1 MRELPPNTVLKAVS
15 PTAAATTGTEA
26 ATGTEATTGTEA
38 PAAPKV
44 PGKATAP
51 RVAVASLVG
60 TTIEYYDFAVYGTA
74 SALVLGPAFFPSG
87 NATVSSLAA
96 FLTFAAAFVA
106 RPLGVALFGTIGDRL
121 GRRRA
126 LFLSLMLMGVA
137 TVGVGLLPTY
147 ETAGLLAPVLL
158 VTLRLLQGVSM
169 GGEWGGAVL
178 LAAEHAPPG
187 RRALY
192 ASIPNA
198 GPSLG
203 FLLSTAVILPTLN
216 IGGRDAFT
224 DWTWRIPFLLS
235 AVLVVVGLWVRA
247 TVSESPLFR
256 PSDDPATPA
265 EAPAPSPDGT
275 PAAESRFP
283 LGTLLTRYPGRLFLG
298 IGAALGGSAVYYL
311 TIVYSLSYAPQALG
325 ISRNTMLTAAS
336 VGAAAGI
343 AVTLPAARLADRI
356 GRRPVMLTGAVG
368 SVLWAVPMYAS
379 LSSRDGWVITGA
391 YTVGLVLLALMFSPV
406 AAFLPELFPARLRYT
421 GASAAFILANTF
433 GGGFAP
439 LVATWLN
446 SHWGSPL
453 VLGFYT
459 GGLCLVSLLCLL
471 ALPETRDHE
480 FAV

>member
-1 MRELPPNTVLKAVS
+1 MPDLPSK
-15 PTAAATTGTEA
+15 TAPMAAGPR
-26 ATGTEATTGTEA
+26 
-38 PAAPKV
+38 PAASPPPSTAK
-44 PGKATAP
+44 TEAP

-96 FLTFAAAFVA
+96 FLTFAAAFLS
-106 RPLGVALFGTIGDRL
+106 RPLGVVLFGTIGDRL

-126 LFLSLMLMGVA
+126 LVASLLLMGVA

-158 VTLRLLQGVSM
+158 VTLRLLQGISM

-192 ASIPNA
+192 ASIPQA

-216 IGGRDAFT
+216 IVGRDGFVEWA
-224 DWTWRIPFLLS
+224 WRIPFLLS
-235 AVLVVVGLWVRA
+235 TVLVVIGLWVRT
-247 TVSESPLFR
+247 TVSESPVFSATADRTTR
-256 PSDDPATPA
+256 PRSKAPEPTP
-265 EAPAPSPDGT
+265 ESG
-275 PAAESRFP
+275 SRFP
-283 LGTLLTRYPGRLFLG
+283 LGVLLKRYPRRLLLG
-298 IGAALGGSAVYYL
+298 TGAAIGGSAVYYL
-311 TIVYSLSYAPQALG
+311 TIVYSISYGPKELG
-325 ISRNTMLTAAS
+325 IPQNTMLTAAS
-336 VGAAAGI
+336 IGAAAGI
-343 AVTLPAARLADRI
+343 AITLPVARLSDRI

-368 SVLWAVPMYAS
+368 CVVWAVPMYAS
-379 LSSRDGWVITGA
+379 LSSRNGLVITGA
-391 YTVGLVLLALMFSPV
+391 YTVGLMFLALMFSPV

-421 GASAAFILANTF
+421 GASAAFILANTL

-446 SHWGSPL
+446 SHWESPL

-459 GGLCLVSLLCLL
+459 GTLCLLSLLCLL
-471 ALPETRDHE
+471 ALPETRDE
-480 FAV
+480 KFDI

>member
-1 MRELPPNTVLKAVS
+1 MPESPSKTVAEAVDPRPVALPSS
-15 PTAAATTGTEA
+15 PAESRGAAKVAT
-26 ATGTEATTGTEA
+26 
-38 PAAPKV
+38 
-44 PGKATAP
+44 
-51 RVAVASLVG
+51 ASLVG

-96 FLTFAAAFVA
+96 FLTFAAAFLS
-106 RPLGVALFGTIGDRL
+106 RPLGVVLFGTIGDRL
-121 GRRRA
+121 GRRKA
-126 LFLSLMLMGVA
+126 LVASLLLMGVA

-192 ASIPNA
+192 AAVPNV

-203 FLLSTAVILPTLN
+203 FLLSSAVILPTLH
-216 IGGRDAFT
+216 IVGRDGFSEWA
-224 DWTWRIPFLLS
+224 WRVPFLLS

-247 TVSESPLFR
+247 TVTESPVFR
-256 PSDDPATPA
+256 A
-265 EAPAPSPDGT
+265 EGGRTAAGAPSGG
-275 PAAESRFP
+275 AALPSAPPVSRFP
-283 LGTLLTRYPGRLFLG
+283 LGTLVTRHPGRLLLG
-298 IGAALGGSAVYYL
+298 TGAAIGGSAVYYL
-311 TIVYSLSYAPQALG
+311 TIVYSLSYGPKALG
-325 ISRNTMLTAAS
+325 IPQNTMLTAAS

-343 AVTLPAARLADRI
+343 AITLPVARLADRV
-356 GRRPVMLTGAVG
+356 GRRPLMLTGAAGCV
-368 SVLWAVPMYAS
+368 VWAVPMYAS
-379 LSSRDGWVITGA
+379 LSTGDALVITGA
-391 YTVGLVLLALMFSPV
+391 YTVGLMLLAVMFSPV
-406 AAFLPELFPARLRYT
+406 AAFLAELFPARLRYT
-421 GASAAFILANTF
+421 GASAAFILANTL

-446 SHWGSPL
+446 SQWSSPL

-471 ALPETRDHE
+471 ALPETRDKE
-480 FAV
+480 FTA

>member
-1 MRELPPNTVLKAVS
+1 MPDLPSK
-15 PTAAATTGTEA
+15 TAPVTAGPR
-26 ATGTEATTGTEA
+26 
-38 PAAPKV
+38 PAASPPPSTAK
-44 PGKATAP
+44 TEAP

-87 NATVSSLAA
+87 NPTVSSLAA
-96 FLTFAAAFVA
+96 FLTFAAAFLS
-106 RPLGVALFGTIGDRL
+106 RPLGVVLFGTIGDRL
-121 GRRRA
+121 GRRKA
-126 LFLSLMLMGVA
+126 LVASLLLMGVA

-147 ETAGLLAPVLL
+147 ESAGLLAPVLL

-192 ASIPNA
+192 ASIPQA

-216 IGGRDAFT
+216 IVGRDGFV
-224 DWTWRIPFLLS
+224 DWAWRIPFLLS
-235 AVLVVVGLWVRA
+235 TVLVVIGLWVRT
-247 TVSESPLFR
+247 TVSESPVFNATADRTTR
-256 PSDDPATPA
+256 PSAKASEVTSESA
-265 EAPAPSPDGT
+265 
-275 PAAESRFP
+275 SRFP
-283 LGTLLTRYPGRLFLG
+283 LVTLLKRYPGRVLLG
-298 IGAALGGSAVYYL
+298 TGAAIGGSAVYYL
-311 TIVYSLSYAPQALG
+311 TIVYSISYGPKELG
-325 ISRNTMLTAAS
+325 IPQNTMLTAAS
-336 VGAAAGI
+336 IGAAAGI
-343 AVTLPAARLADRI
+343 AITLPVARLSDRI

-368 SVLWAVPMYAS
+368 CVVWSVPMYAS
-379 LSSRDGWVITGA
+379 LSSRDGLVITGA
-391 YTVGLVLLALMFSPV
+391 YTVGLMFLALMFSPV

-421 GASAAFILANTF
+421 GASAAFILANTL

-446 SHWGSPL
+446 SHWESPL

-459 GGLCLVSLLCLL
+459 GTLCLLSLLCLL
-471 ALPETRDHE
+471 ALPETRDQE
-480 FAV
+480 FDI

>member
-1 MRELPPNTVLKAVS
+1 MPELPSKTAPETVDPRPATEPPPPLPSASAS
-15 PTAAATTGTEA
+15 PPAKTEA
-26 ATGTEATTGTEA
+26 S
-38 PAAPKV
+38 
-44 PGKATAP
+44 

-96 FLTFAAAFVA
+96 FLTFAAAFLS
-106 RPLGVALFGTIGDRL
+106 RPLGVVLFGTIGDRL

-126 LFLSLMLMGVA
+126 LVASLLLMGVA
-137 TVGVGLLPTY
+137 TIGVGLLPTY

-158 VTLRLLQGVSM
+158 VTLRLLQGISM

-192 ASIPNA
+192 ASIPQA

-216 IGGRDAFT
+216 IVGRDGFV
-224 DWTWRIPFLLS
+224 DWAWRIPFLLS
-235 AVLVVVGLWVRA
+235 TVLVVVGLWVRT
-247 TVSESPLFR
+247 TVSESPVF
-256 PSDDPATPA
+256 SAAADPTTQPRSRAS
-265 EAPAPSPDGT
+265 APASEPRPEPT
-275 PAAESRFP
+275 PEPGSRFP
-283 LGTLLTRYPGRLFLG
+283 LVTLLKRYPGRVLLG
-298 IGAALGGSAVYYL
+298 TGAAIGGSAVYYL
-311 TIVYSLSYAPQALG
+311 TIVYSLSYGPKELG
-325 ISRNTMLTAAS
+325 IPQNTMLTAAS
-336 VGAAAGI
+336 IGAAAGI
-343 AVTLPAARLADRI
+343 AITLPVARLSDRI
-356 GRRPVMLTGAVG
+356 GRRPVMLAGAIGCV
-368 SVLWAVPMYAS
+368 VWAVPMYAS
-379 LSSRDGWVITGA
+379 LSSRNGLVITGA
-391 YTVGLVLLALMFSPV
+391 YTVGLMLLALMFSPV

-421 GASAAFILANTF
+421 GASAAFILANTL

-446 SHWGSPL
+446 SNWESPL

-459 GGLCLVSLLCLL
+459 GTLCLLSLLCLL
-471 ALPETRDHE
+471 ALPETRDEE
-480 FAV
+480 FDI

>member
-1 MRELPPNTVLKAVS
+1 MPELPTLNAS
-15 PTAAATTGTEA
+15 PPRTAK
-26 ATGTEATTGTEA
+26 TEA
-38 PAAPKV
+38 PKVAA
-44 PGKATAP
+44 
-51 RVAVASLVG
+51 ASLVG

-87 NATVSSLAA
+87 NATLSSLAA
-96 FLTFAAAFVA
+96 FLTFAAAFLS
-106 RPLGVALFGTIGDRL
+106 RPLGVVLFGTIGDRL
-121 GRRRA
+121 GRRQA
-126 LFLSLMLMGVA
+126 LVLSLLLMGVA

-192 ASIPNA
+192 ASIPNI

-216 IGGRDAFT
+216 IVGMEGFT
-224 DWTWRIPFLLS
+224 DWAWRIPFLLS
-235 AVLVVVGLWVRA
+235 TVLVVVGLWVRT
-247 TVSESPLFR
+247 TVSESPVFK
-256 PSDDPATPA
+256 ATARVRELEA
-265 EAPAPSPDGT
+265 ESVPEPVSA
-275 PAAESRFP
+275 SRFP
-283 LGTLLTRYPGRLFLG
+283 LGTILRRYPRRLLLG
-298 IGAALGGSAVYYL
+298 TGAAIGGSAVYYL
-311 TIVYSLSYAPQALG
+311 TIVYSLSYGPQELG
-325 ISRNTMLTAAS
+325 IPRNTMLTAAS
-336 VGAAAGI
+336 IGAAAGI
-343 AVTLPAARLADRI
+343 AITLPVARLSDRI
-356 GRRPVMLTGAVG
+356 GRRPLMLAGAVG
-368 SVLWAVPMYAS
+368 CVVWAVPMYAS
-379 LSSRDGWVITGA
+379 LSSRDGLVITGA
-391 YTVGLVLLALMFSPV
+391 YTVGLMFLALMFSPV

-421 GASAAFILANTF
+421 GASAAFILANTL

-439 LVATWLN
+439 SIATWLN
-446 SHWGSPL
+446 SRWESPL

-480 FAV
+480 FDV

>member
-1 MRELPPNTVLKAVS
+1 MPDS
-15 PTAAATTGTEA
+15 PAKTALETARPRPAAAPPPEPKSKA
-26 ATGTEATTGTEA
+26 A
-38 PAAPKV
+38 
-44 PGKATAP
+44 
-51 RVAVASLVG
+51 RIAVASLIG

-74 SALVLGPAFFPSG
+74 AALVLGPAFFPSG
-87 NATVSSLAA
+87 NDTASSLAA
-96 FLTFAAAFVA
+96 FLTFAAAFLA
-106 RPLGVALFGTIGDRL
+106 RPLGVVLFGTIGDRL

-126 LFLSLMLMGVA
+126 LVTSLLLMGVA

-178 LAAEHAPPG
+178 LSVEHAPPG

-192 ASIPNA
+192 ASIPQA

-203 FLLSTAVILPTLN
+203 FLLSSAVILPTLHLA
-216 IGGRDAFT
+216 GRDGFT
-224 DWTWRIPFLLS
+224 HGAWRIPFLLS
-235 AVLVVVGLWVRA
+235 TVLVLIGLWVRT
-247 TVSESPLFR
+247 TVSESPVF
-256 PSDDPATPA
+256 SPAATRTTPA
-265 EAPAPSPDGT
+265 PT
-275 PAAESRFP
+275 PMSRFP
-283 LGTLLTRYPGRLFLG
+283 LGVLLQQHPGRLLLG
-298 IGAALGGSAVYYL
+298 VGAALGGSAVYYL
-311 TIVYSLSYAPQALG
+311 TIVYSISYGPKSLDIPQ
-325 ISRNTMLTAAS
+325 NTMLTAAS

-343 AVTLPAARLADRI
+343 AITVPAARLADRV

-368 SVLWAVPMYAS
+368 CVLWAVPMYAS
-379 LSSRDGWVITGA
+379 LSSRDALTITGA

-406 AAFLPELFPARLRYT
+406 AAFLAELFPARLRYT

-439 LVATWLN
+439 SIATWLN
-446 SHWGSPL
+446 SQWDSPL

-471 ALPETRDHE
+471 ALPETRDCE
-480 FAV
+480 FDT

>member
-1 MRELPPNTVLKAVS
+1 MPELPPQ
-15 PTAAATTGTEA
+15 
-26 ATGTEATTGTEA
+26 
-38 PAAPKV
+38 AAPVIV
-44 PGKATAP
+44 PSPPPAPPGPARANAP
-51 RVAVASLVG
+51 RVAAASLVG

-126 LFLSLMLMGVA
+126 LVASLLLMGVA
-137 TVGVGLLPTY
+137 TIGVGLLPTY
-147 ETAGLLAPVLL
+147 ETVGVLAPVLL

-192 ASIPNA
+192 ASIPNI

-203 FLLSTAVILPTLN
+203 FLLSSAVILPTLN
-216 IGGRDAFT
+216 LAGRDGFT
-224 DWTWRIPFLLS
+224 DWAWRIPFLLS
-235 AVLVVVGLWVRA
+235 TVLVVVGLWVRS
-247 TVSESPLFR
+247 TVSESPLFT
-256 PSDDPATPA
+256 PPA
-265 EAPAPSPDGT
+265 EASAKAQAPAPAHEKAQA
-275 PAAESRFP
+275 PAPTSRFP
-283 LGTLLTRYPGRLFLG
+283 LGTLLTRHPGRLLLG

-311 TIVYSLSYAPQALG
+311 TIVYSLSYGPKALG
-325 ISRNTMLTAAS
+325 IPQNTMLTAAS

-379 LSSRDGWVITGA
+379 LSSRDAWVITGA
-391 YTVGLVLLALMFSPV
+391 YTVGLALLALMFSPV

-421 GASAAFILANTF
+421 GASAAFILANTL

-446 SHWGSPL
+446 STWNSPL

-459 GGLCLVSLLCLL
+459 GGLCLLSLLCLL

-480 FAV
+480 FDA

>member
-1 MRELPPNTVLKAVS
+1 MPEFPAKTMTETVGPRPGELPPLEVR
-15 PTAAATTGTEA
+15 
-26 ATGTEATTGTEA
+26 
-38 PAAPKV
+38 
-44 PGKATAP
+44 GKAS
-51 RVAVASLVG
+51 RIAVASLIG

-96 FLTFAAAFVA
+96 FLTFAAAFLS

-126 LFLSLMLMGVA
+126 LVASLLLMGLA

-192 ASIPNA
+192 AAIPQT

-203 FLLSTAVILPTLN
+203 FLLSSAVILPTLN
-216 IGGRDAFT
+216 LAGRDGFA
-224 DWTWRIPFLLS
+224 DWAWRVPFLLS
-235 AVLVVVGLWVRA
+235 AVLVMIGLWVRT
-247 TVSESPLFR
+247 TVEESPVFAESAARTNR
-256 PSDDPATPA
+256 PPV
-265 EAPAPSPDGT
+265 
-275 PAAESRFP
+275 SRFP
-283 LGTLLTRYPGRLFLG
+283 LGTLVMRYPGRLLLG
-298 IGAALGGSAVYYL
+298 TGAAIGGSAVYYL
-311 TIVYSLSYAPQALG
+311 TIVYSLSYGPKALG
-325 ISRNTMLTAAS
+325 IPQNTMLTAAS

-343 AVTLPAARLADRI
+343 AITLPVARLADRV

-368 SVLWAVPMYAS
+368 CVVWAVPMYAS
-379 LSSRDGWVITGA
+379 LSSRNAFVITGA
-391 YTVGLVLLALMFSPV
+391 YTVGLMLLALMFSPV
-406 AAFLPELFPARLRYT
+406 AAFLSELFPARLRYT
-421 GASAAFILANTF
+421 GASAAFILANTL

-446 SHWGSPL
+446 SQWSSPL

-459 GGLCLVSLLCLL
+459 GALCLLSLLCLM
-471 ALPETRDHE
+471 ALPETREAE
-480 FAV
+480 FDS

>member
-1 MRELPPNTVLKAVS
+1 MPDLPSK
-15 PTAAATTGTEA
+15 TAPMAAGPR
-26 ATGTEATTGTEA
+26 
-38 PAAPKV
+38 PAASPPPSTAK
-44 PGKATAP
+44 TEAP

-96 FLTFAAAFVA
+96 FLTFAAAFLS
-106 RPLGVALFGTIGDRL
+106 RPLGVVLFGTIGDRL

-126 LFLSLMLMGVA
+126 LVASLLLMGVA

-158 VTLRLLQGVSM
+158 VTLRLLQGISM

-192 ASIPNA
+192 ASIPQT

-216 IGGRDAFT
+216 IVGRDGFVEWA
-224 DWTWRIPFLLS
+224 WRIPFLLS
-235 AVLVVVGLWVRA
+235 TVLVVIGLWVRT
-247 TVSESPLFR
+247 TVSESPVFSATADRTTR
-256 PSDDPATPA
+256 PRSKAPEPTP
-265 EAPAPSPDGT
+265 ESG
-275 PAAESRFP
+275 SRFP
-283 LGTLLTRYPGRLFLG
+283 LGVLLKRYPRRLLLG
-298 IGAALGGSAVYYL
+298 TGAAIGGSAVYYL
-311 TIVYSLSYAPQALG
+311 TIVYSISYGPKELG
-325 ISRNTMLTAAS
+325 IPQNTMLTAAS
-336 VGAAAGI
+336 IGAAAGI
-343 AVTLPAARLADRI
+343 VITLPVARLSDRI

-368 SVLWAVPMYAS
+368 CVVWAVPMYAS
-379 LSSRDGWVITGA
+379 LSSRNGLVITGA
-391 YTVGLVLLALMFSPV
+391 YTVGLMFLALMFSPV

-421 GASAAFILANTF
+421 GASAAFILANTL

-446 SHWGSPL
+446 SHWESPL

-459 GGLCLVSLLCLL
+459 GTLCLLSLLCLL
-471 ALPETRDHE
+471 ALPETRDEE
-480 FAV
+480 FDI

>member
-1 MRELPPNTVLKAVS
+1 MPESPSETV
-15 PTAAATTGTEA
+15 TEA
-26 ATGTEATTGTEA
+26 VGPRPVALPSSPSSPSQSWP
-38 PAAPKV
+38 PAEPGKAPKV
-44 PGKATAP
+44 AA
-51 RVAVASLVG
+51 ASLIG

-96 FLTFAAAFVA
+96 FLTFAAAFLS
-106 RPLGVALFGTIGDRL
+106 RPLGVVLFGTIGDRL

-126 LFLSLMLMGVA
+126 LVASLLLMGVA

-147 ETAGLLAPVLL
+147 ESAGLLAPVLL

-192 ASIPNA
+192 AAIPNV

-203 FLLSTAVILPTLN
+203 FLLSSAVILPTLN
-216 IGGRDAFT
+216 IVGRDGFT
-224 DWTWRIPFLLS
+224 EWAWRVPFLLS
-235 AVLVVVGLWVRA
+235 AVLVMVGLWVRA
-247 TVSESPLFR
+247 TVSESPVFR
-256 PSDDPATPA
+256 STSSASPESPVPSA
-265 EAPAPSPDGT
+265 
-275 PAAESRFP
+275 SRFP
-283 LGTLLTRYPGRLFLG
+283 LGTLVARYPGRLLLG
-298 IGAALGGSAVYYL
+298 TGAAIGGSAVYYL
-311 TIVYSLSYAPQALG
+311 TIVYSLSYGPKSLG
-325 ISRNTMLTAAS
+325 IPQNTMLTAAS

-343 AVTLPAARLADRI
+343 AITLPVARLADRV
-356 GRRPVMLTGAVG
+356 GRRPLMLAGAAGCV
-368 SVLWAVPMYAS
+368 VWAVPMYAS
-379 LSSRDGWVITGA
+379 LSTGNAYVITGA
-391 YTVGLVLLALMFSPV
+391 YTVGLMLLALMFSPV
-406 AAFLPELFPARLRYT
+406 AAFLAELFPARLRYT
-421 GASAAFILANTF
+421 GASAAFILANTL

-446 SHWGSPL
+446 SQWSSPL

-471 ALPETRDHE
+471 ALPETREDD
-480 FAV
+480 FAA

>member
-1 MRELPPNTVLKAVS
+1 MPELTSKTVPGTAG
-15 PTAAATTGTEA
+15 PRQAAAPPPE
-26 ATGTEATTGTEA
+26 
-38 PAAPKV
+38 V
-44 PGKATAP
+44 RSKAS
-51 RVAVASLVG
+51 RVAVASLIG

-74 SALVLGPAFFPSG
+74 AALVLGPAFFPSG

-96 FLTFAAAFVA
+96 FLTFAAAFLS

-121 GRRRA
+121 GRRKA
-126 LFLSLMLMGVA
+126 LVMSLLLMGVA

-192 ASIPNA
+192 ASIPNV

-203 FLLSTAVILPTLN
+203 FLLSSAVILPTLN
-216 IGGRDAFT
+216 IAGRDGFT
-224 DWTWRIPFLLS
+224 NGAWRIPFLVS
-235 AVLVVVGLWVRA
+235 AVLVVIGLWVRT
-247 TVSESPLFR
+247 TVSESPVFSSAVR
-256 PSDDPATPA
+256 STARVPVPVPVP
-265 EAPAPSPDGT
+265 APA
-275 PAAESRFP
+275 SRFP
-283 LGTLLTRYPGRLFLG
+283 LGTLLTQHPGRLVLG
-298 IGAALGGSAVYYL
+298 IGAAIGGSAVYYL
-311 TIVYSLSYAPQALG
+311 TIVYSISYGPKSLG
-325 ISRNTMLTAAS
+325 IPQNTMLTAAS
-336 VGAAAGI
+336 IGAAAGI
-343 AVTLPAARLADRI
+343 AITLPVAKLADRI

-368 SVLWAVPMYAS
+368 CVVWAVPMYAS
-379 LSSRDGWVITGA
+379 LSSRDALVITGA
-391 YTVGLVLLALMFSPV
+391 YTVGLMLLALMFSPV
-406 AAFLPELFPARLRYT
+406 AAFLAELFPARLRYT
-421 GASAAFILANTF
+421 GASAAFILANTL

-446 SHWGSPL
+446 SHWESPL

-459 GGLCLVSLLCLL
+459 GGLCLLSLLCLL

-480 FAV
+480 FDA

>member
-1 MRELPPNTVLKAVS
+1 MPDLPSK
-15 PTAAATTGTEA
+15 TAPVTAGPR
-26 ATGTEATTGTEA
+26 
-38 PAAPKV
+38 PAASPPPSTAK
-44 PGKATAP
+44 TEAP

-87 NATVSSLAA
+87 NPTVSSLAA
-96 FLTFAAAFVA
+96 FLTFAAAFLS
-106 RPLGVALFGTIGDRL
+106 RPLGVVLFGTIGDRL
-121 GRRRA
+121 GRRKA
-126 LFLSLMLMGVA
+126 LVASLLLMGVA

-147 ETAGLLAPVLL
+147 ESAGLLAPVLL

-192 ASIPNA
+192 ASIPQA

-216 IGGRDAFT
+216 IVGRDGFVEWA
-224 DWTWRIPFLLS
+224 WRIPFLLS
-235 AVLVVVGLWVRA
+235 TVLVVIGLWVRT
-247 TVSESPLFR
+247 TVSESPVFNATADRTTQQPARGPEAR
-256 PSDDPATPA
+256 PESA
-265 EAPAPSPDGT
+265 
-275 PAAESRFP
+275 SRFP
-283 LGTLLTRYPGRLFLG
+283 LVTLLKRYPGRVLLG
-298 IGAALGGSAVYYL
+298 TGAAIGGSAVYYL
-311 TIVYSLSYAPQALG
+311 TIVYSISYGPKELG
-325 ISRNTMLTAAS
+325 IPQNTMLTAAS
-336 VGAAAGI
+336 IGAAAGI
-343 AVTLPAARLADRI
+343 AITLPVARLSDRI

-368 SVLWAVPMYAS
+368 CVVWAVPMYAS
-379 LSSRDGWVITGA
+379 LSSRNGLVITGA
-391 YTVGLVLLALMFSPV
+391 YTVGLMFLALMFSPV

-421 GASAAFILANTF
+421 GASAAFILANTL

-446 SHWGSPL
+446 SHWESPL

-459 GGLCLVSLLCLL
+459 GTLCLLSLLCLL
-471 ALPETRDHE
+471 ALPETRDQE
-480 FAV
+480 FDI

>member
-1 MRELPPNTVLKAVS
+1 MPQLPPNTTLKAVS
-15 PTAAATTGTEA
+15 PTAAAPSGA
-26 ATGTEATTGTEA
+26 EA
-38 PAAPKV
+38 PAAPT
-44 PGKATAP
+44 ATPAP

-106 RPLGVALFGTIGDRL
+106 RPVGVALFGTIGDRL

-247 TVSESPLFR
+247 TVSESPAF
-256 PSDDPATPA
+256 TPA
-265 EAPAPSPDGT
+265 EASAPRPEGAPAP
-275 PAAESRFP
+275 ESRFP
-283 LGTLLTRYPGRLFLG
+283 LGTLVTRYPGRLLLG

-379 LSSRDGWVITGA
+379 LSTRDGWVITGA

-421 GASAAFILANTF
+421 GASAAFILANTL